1 MPAKTK
7 QNRQPRIAT
16 TSSVKAYLFERLHKL
31 DEAQRIIADEYIRRG
46 RISEQFLSRQGLNGG
61 AAQRAMKG
69 VGLYFVDRIENNRS
83 YLKLDFLAEKPRRE
97 EYHHCGLPKSA
108 WKKCYSRCHA
118 AASCEAALAVR
129 QPARPDY
136 NIRGENRLIVIN
148 PNLKGITR

>member
-7 QNRQPRIAT
+7 QNRNPRIAT
-16 TSSVKAYLFERLHKL
+16 TASVKAFLAQRLHGL
-31 DEAQRIIADEYIRRG
+31 NEVQRIIADEYLERG
-46 RISEQFLSRQGLNGG
+46 HVSSQFLSRQGISAGNAG
-61 AAQRAMKG
+61 REMRE
-69 VGLYFVDRIENNRS
+69 VGLYFVERIEKGRS
-83 YLKLDFLAEKPRRE
+83 RMKMDFLKQKPRKAE
-97 EYHHCGLPKSA
+97 THFCGLPKDS

-136 NIRGENRLIVIN
+136 NIRGENRLININ